1 MRSDARH
8 GVPRGGSRCG
18 DTVLLRCTPITGSLA
33 GPVEGRRKLEVRTL
47 PLDGPAPVVM
57 WREALVAWRPA
68 GTAVVVLEGLS
79 LWGRALASRQVDL
92 VREAVRRSVRRG

>member
-1 MRSDARH
+1 M
-8 GVPRGGSRCG
+8 
-18 DTVLLRCTPITGSLA
+18 
-33 GPVEGRRKLEVRTL
+33 RTL
-47 PLDGPAPVVM
+47 PLDGPAPVMM
-57 WREALVAWRPA
+57 WREALVAVLLV